1 MAEIPN
7 NHRLDGAENGKN
19 YQPQLVNAGF
29 QPSTVSPKNIQRIES
44 HASLSEIFDGIP
56 TLESEKSWPQKPQK
70 DWSDW
75 FYSDIWYVYIVSGAT
90 KKERSQRFHAIFRT
104 HLRSQPLHGVNPSSV
119 EMELALVNLFLP
131 IQ

>member
-1 MAEIPN
+1 MIIYIYIDTDVLYIMYIYIYNPN
-7 NHRLDGAENGKN
+7 I
-19 YQPQLVNAGF
+19 Y
-29 QPSTVSPKNIQRIES
+29 I
-44 HASLSEIFDGIP
+44 
-56 TLESEKSWPQKPQK
+56 
-70 DWSDW
+70 
-75 FYSDIWYVYIVSGAT
+75 YIVSGAT